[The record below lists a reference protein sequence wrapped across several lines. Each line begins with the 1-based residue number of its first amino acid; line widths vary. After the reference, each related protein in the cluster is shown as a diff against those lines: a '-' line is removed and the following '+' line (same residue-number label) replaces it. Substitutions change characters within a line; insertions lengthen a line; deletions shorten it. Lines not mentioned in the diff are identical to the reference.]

1 MTFLPIVERELR
13 VRARQPAT
21 FWVRFGTALIG
32 LCICGLQFQG
42 AVDPSEL
49 GGTIFSSLVATA
61 FLGCAVAFLLTADL
75 ISEERRENT
84 LGLLFLTR
92 VKAFDVLVGKT
103 VSGGLTAVLAL
114 TGFLPVLMLPVLL
127 GGVAPGEAL
136 RKGLVLLV
144 LLVAGIVAGIWASS
158 RTADWLKS
166 LGLAAVV
173 VLFTFVPLAAGA
185 MVAATEYRGAGVASY
200 WFLLGLQA
208 LVAAWQF
215 AFARRSLHR
224 AVTESEEPVQI
235 ETPSWNAVIRRRA
248 PLADHVNPI
257 EWSVRH
263 ERGVLVAF
271 WTASGISLLVKSV
284 GLLFQSMEA
293 GNVSYV
299 APALLWTLWL
309 LSIAG
314 GFLSTALQAWAA
326 SRFILAARRTGE
338 LEVILTTPL
347 GAGDFITGHWRALR
361 ARIRAPVMVSLIPV
375 IFHAAIVLADG
386 FIDKRSGVNWTVL
399 MHDLWNIIL
408 TWIEVVA
415 ICWVGMW
422 FGLRASRPASAV
434 AMTVGVING
443 LPFAVT
449 MFGWMALTFVARDG
463 AGEALITGFRFATY
477 LLSSGFLIGLVF
489 WARRRLQTELAG
501 VKRVHFGARSD
512 WQDLREAWQRRRGT
526 APSPS

>member
-21 FWVRFGTALIG
+21 FWVRFGTALVG

-49 GGTIFSSLVATA
+49 GRTIFSTLAATA
-61 FLGCAVAFLLTADL
+61 FLGCAVAFLLTTDL
-75 ISEERRENT
+75 IAGERRENT

-127 GGVAPGEAL
+127 GGVEAGEAL
-136 RKGLVLLV
+136 RKGLVLLG

-166 LGLAAVV
+166 VGLAAVV
-173 VLFTFVPLAAGA
+173 MLFVFIPLSAGA
-185 MVAATEYRGAGVASY
+185 TVAAAEYRGVGIPAY

-208 LVAAWQF
+208 LVAAGQF
-215 AFARRSLHR
+215 AFARRHIHR
-224 AVTESEEPVQI
+224 TVTESGEQV
-235 ETPSWNAVIRRRA
+235 ETPKWNGVVRRRT
-248 PLADHVNPI
+248 PLVDHVNPI
-257 EWSVRH
+257 EWCVRH
-263 ERGVLVAF
+263 ERGVLLTF
-271 WTASGISLLVKSV
+271 WAASGISLLVKSI
-284 GLLFQSMEA
+284 GLSFQSMEA
-293 GNVSYV
+293 GSFSYFS
-299 APALLWTLWL
+299 PAVLWTLWL
-309 LSIAG
+309 MSVAG
-314 GFLSTALQAWAA
+314 GFLATALQAWAA

-361 ARIRAPVMVSLIPV
+361 ARIRAPVMFSLIPV
-375 IFHAAIVLADG
+375 VFHAAIVLADG
-386 FIDKRSGVNWTVL
+386 FVDHKSAVNWTAFL
-399 MHDLWNIIL
+399 RDLWSVTI

-422 FGLRASRPASAV
+422 FGLRVSRPASAV
-434 AMTVGVING
+434 AMTVGLING

-449 MFGWMALTFVARDG
+449 VFSWMGLMFVAPRAG
-463 AGEALITGFRFATY
+463 AENLIAGFRLATY
-477 LLSSGFLIGLVF
+477 LLSAGFLIGLVF
-489 WARRRLQTELAG
+489 WARSRLQAELAG
-501 VKRVHFGARSD
+501 VKRVRFGARSD
-512 WQDLREAWQRRRGT
+512 WQDLREAWQRRRRT